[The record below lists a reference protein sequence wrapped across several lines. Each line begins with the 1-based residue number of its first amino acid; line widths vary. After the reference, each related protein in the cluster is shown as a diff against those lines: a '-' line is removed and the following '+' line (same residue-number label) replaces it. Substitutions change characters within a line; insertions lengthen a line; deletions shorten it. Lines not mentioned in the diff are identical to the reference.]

1 MTELFEHGYAVVIG
15 VDANQIREL
24 ALPPVAGDV
33 RAVHEVLIHPERC
46 ALPADNVRFLSGVD
60 STKAN
65 ILSALNWLREA
76 AAADPQATAILYY
89 SGHGAT
95 DKGQYF
101 LIPYDV
107 QYGNILTAAIKAEEF
122 NEPIRNNPAKRLLVM
137 LDCCHAGGIGSQ
149 ETGLESLGTAEE
161 LPIIPEAFPI
171 DLTAGDIPDYQ
182 GEPGDD
188 PFGGGLESVSD
199 LLEGEGRAVLNS
211 STGAQKSYLRNDRT
225 MSLFTYHLIEA
236 LTGHAPHPDD
246 ANVVYVTDVMS
257 WVTREVKRS
266 AAREERDQTP
276 VMRTSGVFPVA
287 QLLGGRGLAAAE
299 TAPDPLAPL
308 PPAVDLADL
317 TVFFAPLYALATSQA
332 PALTDQV
339 NELQALA
346 AQGGAADD
354 LRMATLIL
362 DVADALPAAKT
373 ELAALFVRLR
383 LTTAGPITRFAVGR
397 LPK

>member
-15 VDANQIREL
+15 VDQNQIREL
-24 ALPPVAGDV
+24 VLAPVAGDV
-33 RAVHEVLIHPERC
+33 RAIHEVLTHPERC
-46 ALPADNVRFLSGVD
+46 ALPADNVRFLSGTEA
-60 STKAN
+60 TKAN
-65 ILSALNWLREA
+65 ILAALAWLRDA

-95 DKGQYF
+95 DKGQYY
-101 LIPYDV
+101 LIPFDV
-107 QYGNILTAAIKAEEF
+107 QYGSILTAAIKAEEF
-122 NEPIRNNPAKRLLVM
+122 NDLIRNNPAKRLLVM
-137 LDCCHAGGIGSQ
+137 LDCCHAGGIGS
-149 ETGLESLGTAEE
+149 EESGLESLETATEE
-161 LPIIPEAFPI
+161 LPIAQEAFPI
-171 DLTAGDIPDYQ
+171 DLSAGDIPDYT

-188 PFGGGLESVSD
+188 VFGGLEKVSD
-199 LLEGEGRAVLNS
+199 LLDGEGRAVLTS

-236 LTGHAPHPDD
+236 LTGHTPHPDD
-246 ANVVYVTDVMS
+246 ATVVYVTDVMS

-266 AAREERDQTP
+266 AAREGRDQTP

-308 PPAVDLADL
+308 PAAINLADL
-317 TVFFAPLYALATSQA
+317 TVFFAPLTALAASQA
-332 PALTDQV
+332 PTLTEQV

-346 AQGGAADD
+346 AQGAAADD

-362 DVADALPAAKT
+362 DIADALPAAKA
-373 ELAALFVRLR
+373 ELAALFVRLG
-383 LTTAGPITRFAVGR
+383 LVTAGPITRFAVGR

>member
-46 ALPADNVRFLSGVD
+46 AFPAGNVRFLSGTE

-65 ILSALNWLREA
+65 ILAALTWLRDA
-76 AAADPQATAILYY
+76 AAADPEATAILYY

-95 DKGQYF
+95 DKGQYY

-107 QYGNILTAAIKAEEF
+107 QYGSILTAAIKAEEF
-122 NEPIRNNPAKRLLVM
+122 NEPIRNNTAKRLLVM
-137 LDCCHAGGIGSQ
+137 LDCCHAGGIGS
-149 ETGLESLGTAEE
+149 EESGLESLAIAAEE
-161 LPIIPEAFPI
+161 LPIDQEAFPI
-171 DLTAGDIPDYQ
+171 DLTAGDIPEYN

-188 PFGGGLESVSD
+188 PFGGLESVSD
-199 LLEGEGRAVLNS
+199 LLDGEGRAVLNS

-246 ANVVYVTDVMS
+246 ATVVYVTDVMS
-257 WVTREVKRS
+257 WVTQKVKQS
-266 AAREERDQTP
+266 AALEKRDQTP
-276 VMRTSGVFPVA
+276 IMRTSGVFPVA
-287 QLLGGRGLAAAE
+287 QLIGGRGLAAADS
-299 TAPDPLAPL
+299 APDPLAPL
-308 PPAVDLADL
+308 PAAINLADL
-317 TVFFAPLYALATSQA
+317 TVFFAPLHALAAGQA
-332 PALTDQV
+332 PALTKQV

-346 AQGGAADD
+346 AQGAAVDD
-354 LRMATLIL
+354 LRMATLTL
-362 DVADALPAAKT
+362 DIADALPAAKA
-373 ELAALFVRLR
+373 ELAALFVRLGPA
-383 LTTAGPITRFAVGR
+383 TAGPITRFAVGR
-397 LPK
+397 LAK